1 MTNPASPDVYIGR
14 TAVDPQGNK
23 IGTVGQVYLD
33 DQTGQ
38 PDWITVNTGLF
49 GMKENF
55 APLAGSS
62 FTGDDLV
69 LPYRQDVVKDSPD
82 IADASHLDA
91 DEQQIALRLLPAIP
105 REHRSERLRRRYR
118 PDHRPRRRPTGCAV
132 ETPAGAGGTTRPA
145 RTPTRR

>member
-1 MTNPASPDVYIGR
+1 MTNAASPDVYIGR

-55 APLAGSS
+55 VPLVGSKLVGK
-62 FTGDDLV
+62 TLV
-69 LPYRQDVVKDSPD
+69 LPFGKSVVKESPAVD
-82 IADASHLDA
+82 DPRHLDV
-91 DEQQIALRLLPAIP
+91 DQE
-105 REHRSERLRRRYR
+105 RSLYAYYA
-118 PDHRPRRRPTGCAV
+118 PHV
-132 ETPAGAGGTTRPA
+132 AGTATTTRNPS
-145 RTPTRR
+145 TG